1 MFFSNPPQ
9 QRLAVFT
16 VADALTLLL
25 SPVQLSLRQS
35 RTRST
40 RALVIALMVAV
51 WFAGTLGLM
60 HRSLH
65 VPGLPAA
72 AEHALQ
78 VPHKHAGH
86 HLASLFGEHSDAEC
100 RLYDQLAHGASAP
113 GVPLVVLPMLLPAAT
128 FAFLEGEAVARW
140 VALFDARGP
149 PSIR

>member
-1 MFFSNPPQ
+1 
-9 QRLAVFT
+9 VH
-16 VADALTLLL
+16 L
-25 SPVQLSLRQS
+25 SIRQP

-72 AEHALQ
+72 AEQAAQ
-78 VPHKHAGH
+78 VAHKHAGH
-86 HLASLFGEHSDAEC
+86 HLAGLFGEHTDAEC
-100 RLYDQLAHGASAP
+100 RLYDQLGDGSATP
-113 GVPLVVLPMLLPAAT
+113 NVPLVVLPILLPAAT
-128 FAFLEGEAVARW
+128 FAWLQGEAIARW

-149 PSIR
+149 PSTR